1 VDVTNL
7 ISFNRPRA
15 WLYGTLGLV
24 FLRALPNLR
33 FPLERD
39 AATYCL
45 VAEWMLHGL
54 RLYRDLWDNKPP
66 GIFFLY
72 VPIVKLFGP
81 VMWCVGVMD
90 IVWLLLVSYCIF
102 RFVQRYLGPPAATIA
117 VLFNAGWH
125 STQGYVHA
133 GQPETYLML
142 CIFTAYLLMLPG
154 GYWPPARPF
163 LAGLVMGAAFWLKY
177 NAVIFFPFVVLL
189 PFVDF
194 SGLDREPRR
203 AKLAVPFRQWILQT
217 GVAVAGFLLAFIA
230 MLGYLWMIGVWPWF
244 KESQIEVL
252 PRYGAMAFERSHPLL
267 LNAIAHTYLR
277 LRAWNEAI
285 VAVALLIAWKRR
297 ELSATAPI
305 FCMGLAGYILT
316 ASQGR
321 FHPYYFE
328 TTYPFIAM
336 CWGYVWV
343 RAFEG
348 FKALS
353 RMFAR
358 RRWQLARVL
367 LWLVF
372 FNLIYACT
380 VTEIFRIDEQYHSL
394 ASWYRDPERSYAEY
408 LWQQDLEMLHGQMA
422 VIDYLRMDSAPQD
435 EVYIWGTD
443 PAINFLSQRRPATR
457 FVSNLGL
464 ISPWGLERWR
474 TELVHD
480 LRKKPP
486 RFIVVARH
494 DQIPGVSYTHR
505 DSEEMLQGF
514 PALAEF
520 IGGQYRPV
528 KNFTD
533 FEIYRLK

>member
-1 VDVTNL
+1 MMDESLPKLHRSRTWFFTGL
-7 ISFNRPRA
+7 A
-15 WLYGTLGLV
+15 LV
-24 FLRALPNLR
+24 FLRALPNIR

-39 AATYCL
+39 SATYCL

-66 GIFFLY
+66 GIFYLY

-90 IVWLLLVSYCIF
+90 VVWLLLVSCCIF
-102 RFVQRYLGPPAATIA
+102 RFVQRYLGAPAAAIA
-117 VLFNAGWH
+117 ILFNAGWH

-133 GQPETYLML
+133 GQPETYLVL
-142 CIFTAYLLMLPG
+142 CIFTAYLLMSPEG
-154 GYWPPARPF
+154 RWPRARWF

-194 SGLDREPRR
+194 SGLDHAPCR
-203 AKLAVPFRQWILQT
+203 AKLAIPFRQWILQSF
-217 GVAVAGFLLAFIA
+217 VAVAGFLLAVTA

-244 KESQIEVL
+244 KEAQIEVL
-252 PRYGAMAFERSHPLL
+252 PRYGAMVFGRAHPLL
-267 LNAIAHTYLR
+267 LIAIFQTYRHL
-277 LRAWNEAI
+277 LPWNEAI
-285 VAVALLIAWKRR
+285 VAVALLIAWKRK

-305 FCMGLAGYILT
+305 FLMGLAGYILT

-343 RAFEG
+343 RAFQG

-358 RRWQLARVL
+358 RRWQLARVI

-372 FNLIYACT
+372 FNLIYAST
-380 VTEIFRIDEQYHSL
+380 ITEIFRIDEQYHSL
-394 ASWYRDPERSYAEY
+394 AFWYREPERSYAEY
-408 LWQQDLEMLHGQMA
+408 LWQMDLEKLHDQMA

-435 EVYIWGTD
+435 QVYIWGTA

-480 LRKKPP
+480 LRKNPP
-486 RFIVVARH
+486 RFIVVERH
-494 DQIPGVSYTHR
+494 DAIPGVSYTR
-505 DSEEMLQGF
+505 LDSEEMLHSF

-520 IGGQYRPV
+520 IGSQYRPV